1 MQNLP
6 NTILWIYI
14 VLLLIGGMIG
24 YYKAKS
30 HISLYMSVG
39 FAVVLIIC
47 VLPGILDAKFANN
60 AVNVIMAVL
69 LVVFAIR
76 WVKTK
81 KFMPAGLM
89 IILTIL
95 TLALRNIKFN

>member
-39 FAVVLIIC
+39 FAIVLALCALGIIFQPY
-47 VLPGILDAKFANN
+47 VADILL
-60 AVNVIMAVL
+60 MAL
-69 LVVFAIR
+69 LVVFAMR

-81 KFMPAGLM
+81 KIIPAGLM
-89 IILTIL
+89 LALSIIA
-95 TLALRNIKFN
+95 LALRHIPKN

>member
-30 HISLYMSVG
+30 QVSLYMSVA
-39 FAVVLIIC
+39 FAVALIIC
-47 VLPGILDAKFANN
+47 VLPGVLQAGFAQNLIN
-60 AVNVIMAVL
+60 ALLAIL

-89 IILTIL
+89 IILTVL
-95 TLALRNIKFN
+95 TLALRNIKF

>member
-1 MQNLP
+1 MHDLP
-6 NTILWIYI
+6 NTLLWIYI

-30 HISLYMSVG
+30 HVSLYMSVG
-39 FAVVLIIC
+39 FAVALIIC
-47 VLPGILDAKFANN
+47 ALPGILDATFAHNTI
-60 AVNVIMAVL
+60 NVLMAVL

-89 IILTIL
+89 LVLTVIA
-95 TLALRNIKFN
+95 LALRNINF